1 MIEVGLAT
9 IPSVIIG
16 IVASYIASKIVF
28 AFANINTWVK
38 FSASLTN

>member
-16 IVASYIASKIVF
+16 IVASYIASKIF
-28 AFANINTWVK
+28 LYTNNYLRLY
-38 FSASLTN
+38 SLN